1 MPDRPDRLTAT
12 RLYRAGVWL
21 CPPAFRRDYGGQMLQ
36 DYADARHDAAASGR
50 PADRW
55 RFRAQMFV
63 DLARTISW
71 QWVRSGIPI
80 VALVSAA
87 VPLLLAQAITGVFSR
102 IRFDLPAQG
111 ADADA
116 VALFLIATTTVMLV
130 ASTITIAVWAA
141 KPARRRQRRR

>member
-1 MPDRPDRLTAT
+1 MP
-12 RLYRAGVWL
+12 
-21 CPPAFRRDYGGQMLQ
+21 PPA
-36 DYADARHDAAASGR
+36 AA

-63 DLARTISW
+63 DLVRTISW

-80 VALVSAA
+80 VALVSVA
-87 VPLLLAQAITGVFSR
+87 VPLLLVQAIAGVFSR
-102 IRFDLPAQG
+102 LRFDCRRSG

-116 VALFLIATTTVMLV
+116 VALFLIATTTVMLI